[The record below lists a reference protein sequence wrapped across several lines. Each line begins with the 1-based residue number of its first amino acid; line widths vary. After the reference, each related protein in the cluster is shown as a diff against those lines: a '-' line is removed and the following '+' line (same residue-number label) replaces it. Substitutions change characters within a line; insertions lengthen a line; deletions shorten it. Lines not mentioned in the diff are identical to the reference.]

1 MNNAKGRQSFFLSKI
16 SQYHGELNDRYDG
29 LSYIDGH
36 LTHIDT
42 LTEHEATG
50 FYLGRINERKIP
62 FFALKDGDMVGIGQS
77 YGHAAD
83 NLLFQQI
90 VGVSEDDRITE
101 FVSTHEN
108 GKLYPVSDL
117 RYWFRRLTGAC
128 YGGVEDFMQKYN
140 LHDDDVMSL
149 QKFVLLTQKDYPHH
163 AIEKLKDYYFIDGE
177 SQMLEDYPI

>member
-1 MNNAKGRQSFFLSKI
+1 MNNARERKSFFLSKI
-16 SQYHGELNDRYDG
+16 KQYYGELNDKYGG

-62 FFALKDGDMVGIGQS
+62 FFALKDGDTVGIGQS
-77 YGHAAD
+77 YAHAAD
-83 NLLFQQI
+83 NLLFQQT
-90 VGVSEDDRITE
+90 VSIPEDDRISE

-108 GKLYPVSDL
+108 GKLYSISDL

-128 YGGVEDFMQKYN
+128 YGGVEEFMQRHQLN
-140 LHDDDVMSL
+140 DDDVMSL
-149 QKFVLLTQKDYPHH
+149 QRFVLLTQMDYPHQ
-163 AIEKLKDYYFIDGE
+163 AIERLKDYYFVNGE
-177 SQMLEDYPI
+177 SHMLEDYTV